1 MDIDI
6 FNSPNFHQFRETLDA
21 CMKDLKASGNFAV
34 RQAEPI
40 TEEVEDLLWSKGLLG
55 DSTPQ
60 ALFDTLVF
68 YLGLYFA
75 LRSGLEHRRLRHS
88 PSQLQLCEPPGG
100 VSYLKY
106 QEDVS
111 KTNQGGLKHRKKDP
125 KAVIQYAN
133 LENPRKCIVRLYKL
147 YNAKCP
153 CDRPDDAFY
162 LKPLSKPTGETW
174 FQSRPVGHNILGG
187 VVKRLCTSAGLQGHF
202 TNHSLRATAATR
214 LFEAGVDEQLIMQRT
229 GHSTTAGV
237 RSYKRVGEKLCS
249 VTSDVLNCTKK
260 TKLDES
266 VLVADSKDQV
276 VSREF
281 VTDNSENKPI
291 VPERQFSN
299 LPVLHLGG
307 ATNFTINFNLGKD
320 S

>member
-1 MDIDI
+1 M
-6 FNSPNFHQFRETLDA
+6 
-21 CMKDLKASGNFAV
+21 ASWTHH
-34 RQAEPI
+34 R
-40 TEEVEDLLWSKGLLG
+40 EVEDLLWSKGLLG

-75 LRSGLEHRRLRHS
+75 LRSGLEHRRLHHR

-125 KAVIQYAN
+125 KVVIQYAN
-133 LENPRKCIVRLYKL
+133 RENPRKCIVRLYKL

-174 FQSRPVGHNILGG
+174 FQPRPVGHNILGG

-229 GHSTTAGV
+229 GQSTTAGV
-237 RSYKRVGEKLCS
+237 RSYKRVGEKLRS
-249 VTSDVLNCTKK
+249 VTSDVLNCNKK
-260 TKLDES
+260 AKMQES
-266 VLVADSKDQV
+266 VLDLDKQV
-276 VSREF
+276 SVTSRSE
-281 VTDNSENKPI
+281 ENKQI
-291 VPERQFSN
+291 MPESKFSN
-299 LPVLHLGG
+299 LPVLNLGG

>member
-1 MDIDI
+1 M
-6 FNSPNFHQFRETLDA
+6 
-21 CMKDLKASGNFAV
+21 
-34 RQAEPI
+34 
-40 TEEVEDLLWSKGLLG
+40 
-55 DSTPQ
+55 
-60 ALFDTLVF
+60 
-68 YLGLYFA
+68 
-75 LRSGLEHRRLRHS
+75 
-88 PSQLQLCEPPGG
+88 
-100 VSYLKY
+100 
-106 QEDVS
+106 
-111 KTNQGGLKHRKKDP
+111 
-125 KAVIQYAN
+125 IQYAN
-133 LENPRKCIVRLYKL
+133 LENPRKCIVRIYKL

-237 RSYKRVGEKLCS
+237 RSYKRVGEKLHS
-249 VTSDVLNCTKK
+249 VTSNVLNCTKK

-276 VSREF
+276 VSKEF

-320 S
+320 L